1 MRLWSVSC
9 VACSCGCGEL
19 ALALRIKFPMV
30 SCRKG
35 DFDTKLAPSPLLR
48 AFTNFNPKTL
58 GVSLSFF
65 ETMVRNVLTG
75 KCHAEPF
82 YF

>member
-1 MRLWSVSC
+1 MRLRSVGY
-9 VACSCGCGEL
+9 VVFSCGYGEL
-19 ALALRIKFPMV
+19 ALALGIKFPMV

-35 DFDTKLAPSPLLR
+35 DFDMELAHSPLLR
-48 AFTNFNPKTL
+48 EFTNLNPKTL

-75 KCHAEPF
+75 KCRAERF